1 MYASTMNDTA
11 ECSAVRSMVQF
22 TISIYH
28 TIMKKANTGTPA
40 NSLLRERR
48 SPVFT
53 FADSIAVDAKMAI

>member
-1 MYASTMNDTA
+1 MTRQKLIHNA
-11 ECSAVRSMVQF
+11 VQF
-22 TISIYH
+22 PITLYH

-53 FADSIAVDAKMAI
+53 FADGIAVGAEIGNMKF